1 MRSVLRLVVTLVAL
15 AGSAAAHH
23 SIVGVYD
30 PAKPVKVEG
39 AVTAFRFVTP
49 HPILEVEVTARD
61 GRAQHWRME
70 MDNRFELAAI
80 GMTETTLKPGDRV
93 VANGSLSRSQE
104 HSLYI
109 RNLERPS
116 DGFFYEQ
123 VGATPRVR
131 FRK

>member
-1 MRSVLRLVVTLVAL
+1 MRNVVRFAVVLLAL
-15 AGSAAAHH
+15 GSSATAHH

-39 AVTAFRFVTP
+39 SVTAFRFVTP
-49 HPILEVEVTARD
+49 HPIVEVDVSDRD
-61 GRAQHWRME
+61 GRVQRWRME

-93 VANGSLSRSQE
+93 VANGSMSRSQE
-104 HSLYI
+104 HSLYL

-123 VGATPRVR
+123 VGASPRVR

>member
-1 MRSVLRLVVTLVAL
+1 MRNATRAVAVMLAL
-15 AGSAAAHH
+15 AANAGAHH

-39 AVTAFRFVTP
+39 SVTAFRFVTP
-49 HPILEVEVTARD
+49 HPILEVDVTDRD
-61 GRAQHWRME
+61 GRVQHWRME

-80 GMTETTLKPGDRV
+80 GMTDSTLKPGDRV

-104 HSLYI
+104 HSLYL

-131 FRK
+131 LRK

>member
-1 MRSVLRLVVTLVAL
+1 MRTVVGIAVAAAAL
-15 AGSAAAHH
+15 GGIAAAHH

-39 AVTAFRFVTP
+39 AVTVFRFVTP
-49 HPILEVEVTARD
+49 HPILEVDVTDRD
-61 GRAQHWRME
+61 GRVQSWRME

-80 GMTETTLKPGDRV
+80 GMTESTLKPGDRV
-93 VANGSLSRSQE
+93 VANGSLSRSHE
-104 HSLYI
+104 RSLYL

-131 FRK
+131 FRR

>member
-1 MRSVLRLVVTLVAL
+1 MWNVLRLGVSLVAL
-15 AGSAAAHH
+15 GGSAAAHH

-49 HPILEVEVTARD
+49 HPILEVEATGRD
-61 GRAQHWRME
+61 GRVQHWRME

-80 GMTETTLKPGDRV
+80 GMTDTTLKPGDRV

-104 HSLYI
+104 HSLYV

-123 VGATPRVR
+123 VGASPRVR

>member
-1 MRSVLRLVVTLVAL
+1 MRHGFRFAAALLLVANG
-15 AGSAAAHH
+15 AGAHH

-49 HPILEVEVTARD
+49 HPILEVEVKDRD
-61 GRAQHWRME
+61 GRVQQWRME

-80 GMTETTLKPGDRV
+80 GMTESTLKPGDRV

-104 HSLYI
+104 HSLYL

-116 DGFFYEQ
+116 DGFFYE
-123 VGATPRVR
+123 
-131 FRK
+131 

>member
-1 MRSVLRLVVTLVAL
+1 MRHIFRFAVVMCAL

-23 SIVGVYD
+23 SIVGAYD
-30 PAKPVKVEG
+30 PAKAVKVEG
-39 AVTAFRFVTP
+39 SVTAFRFVPP
-49 HPILEVEVTARD
+49 HPVLEVDVTDRD
-61 GRAQHWRME
+61 GRVQHWRME

-80 GMTETTLKPGDRV
+80 GMTDTTFKAGDRV

-104 HSLYI
+104 HSLYL

-116 DGFFYEQ
+116 DGLFYEQ